1 MKQPKGVTK
10 EIGGNRGKVVPS
22 NNKQMEVKAK
32 EGKQS
37 PDSRN
42 HIEDCKQSSIVSNE
56 NRGCFSSNEDLEYQ
70 QLDSQMKIAE
80 VKNQRQEKE
89 QRRTV
94 GNTNSQ
100 LVEKAQG
107 YPHFDQSNFTN
118 ATRKHKSALK
128 ILDQKG
134 EKITPWER
142 EEENIELVRV
152 EVKEGI
158 ENGKISCEP
167 AEPGKPNRNESFEN
181 IT

>member
-1 MKQPKGVTK
+1 M
-10 EIGGNRGKVVPS
+10 
-22 NNKQMEVKAK
+22 
-32 EGKQS
+32 
-37 PDSRN
+37 
-42 HIEDCKQSSIVSNE
+42 
-56 NRGCFSSNEDLEYQ
+56 EYQ

-107 YPHFDQSNFTN
+107 YPHFDPSNFTN
-118 ATRKHKSALK
+118 ATRKQK

-142 EEENIELVRV
+142 GEE
-152 EVKEGI
+152 
-158 ENGKISCEP
+158 
-167 AEPGKPNRNESFEN
+167 
-181 IT
+181 T